1 MVKKKDAE
9 RALQDLVEAAE
20 ASDEPLLDPEDYG
33 FDNEDEMWRRI
44 RELAGIPEEEEEAE
58 AEEEEEEDEDE

>member
-9 RALQDLVEAAE
+9 RALQDLVEAAQ
-20 ASDEPLLDPEDYG
+20 AADEPLLDPEDYG

-44 RELAGIPEEEEEAE
+44 RELAGIPEDD
-58 AEEEEEEDEDE
+58 EEEDEDV